1 MMNYFSNISDENIN
15 AQEYEMI
22 NAIKSYTRM
31 IEFNINDYESAMNTL
46 RKVEKTY
53 WQYCC
58 SIPHYP
64 KLTFSKYFRYVC
76 EIFKEEWNY
85 NKYIALKTQYNCY
98 KKSIPTAGAMI
109 HYHENNNIYMLLVR
123 NNRARVFSLPK
134 GKQEK
139 KEETIKEVAI
149 REVLEETGL
158 DISSYINN
166 DHLLS
171 SSDGSETESEEQQ
184 GGFGALQS
192 SQGSQGS
199 QSLSSLNAS
208 VAIETNKHYICKS
221 VIYDVQLETKVN
233 HFENYDKEEIVDIK
247 WVQCEDI
254 LANPQLYSRQ
264 VKSACQIILDKYS
277 INLGF
282 T

>member
-1 MMNYFSNISDENIN
+1 MCKKQMTESFPEPIY
-15 AQEYEMI
+15 AHEYEMI
-22 NAIKSYTRM
+22 NAIIAYTKA
-31 IEFNINDYESAMNTL
+31 IDFDISTYDKAMNTF

-58 SIPHYP
+58 KIPHYP
-64 KLTFSKYFRYVC
+64 KLTFSRYFRYVC

-85 NKYIALKTQYNCY
+85 NKYIGLKTQYNCY

-109 HYHENNNIYMLLVR
+109 HYHENNEIYMLLVR

-134 GKQEK
+134 GKQDY

-166 DHLLS
+166 DHLLCS
-171 SSDGSETESEEQQ
+171 GSGSDGSEGE
-184 GGFGALQS
+184 
-192 SQGSQGS
+192 
-199 QSLSSLNAS
+199 
-208 VAIETNKHYICKS
+208 AIVDNETNMSNDASSNTHNDYYEHFQTNRHYICKS
-221 VIYDVQLETKVN
+221 VIYDVRLENKVSK
-233 HFENYDKEEIVDIK
+233 FENYDEEEIVDIK

-254 LANPQLYSRQ
+254 MANPHLYSRQ
-264 VKSACQIILDKYS
+264 VKSACQILLDKYS
-277 INLGF
+277 IKVI
-282 T
+282 